1 MISVSIINIT
11 NHCEVKCDTVY
22 FSKPETMLLTIRTI
36 KTRSVQSL
44 NNNNNNNYYYYNK
57 CIIIIIIIVITSI
70 IIIQKSLLNPTGGS
84 P

>member
-1 MISVSIINIT
+1 M
-11 NHCEVKCDTVY
+11 Y

-44 NNNNNNNYYYYNK
+44 NNNNNNYYYYYYNK